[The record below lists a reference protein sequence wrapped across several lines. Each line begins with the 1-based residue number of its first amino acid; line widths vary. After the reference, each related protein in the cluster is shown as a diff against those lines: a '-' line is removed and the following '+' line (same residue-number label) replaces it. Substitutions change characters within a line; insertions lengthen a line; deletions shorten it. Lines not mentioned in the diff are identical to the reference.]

1 MAGIYLHIPFCYKRC
16 NYCDFFSV
24 AGTAR
29 KSELVEAM
37 VKEIHLRG
45 SYFQDKVET
54 IYFGGGTPSVL
65 KGKEIALI
73 LEAIYDE
80 FGVAESPEIT
90 FEANPDDITSVY
102 LSELKQLGIN
112 RLSLGLQ
119 SLYDEHLQLMN
130 RRHDSAQSLMSMEL
144 ALETGFENFSVD
156 LIYGFPDLTSKMWEQ
171 ELMEIFLYPV
181 PHISAY
187 HLTIEPK
194 TVFENWLKKEKIKM
208 PSEEE
213 SISQFKILR
222 AMTSDNGLDHYE
234 ISNFAK
240 PGFYSQHNTNYWGD
254 VKYLGIGPSAHSYNL
269 TQREWNIPDI
279 AKYIAGINKG
289 ERVYEVED
297 LDKRDHF
304 NEYFIRS
311 LRTKWGVNL
320 KKISEQFGNE
330 KVGYVKHVAKKYFNN
345 GMLYTKGDSIR
356 LTEKGMFISD
366 ALLEDFLII

>member
-1 MAGIYLHIPFCYKRC
+1 MAGIYLHIPFCSKRC
-16 NYCDFFSV
+16 HYCDFFSV

-29 KSELVEAM
+29 KAELVEAM
-37 VKEIHLRG
+37 EKEIRDRS
-45 SYFQDKVET
+45 SYLDEPIET
-54 IYFGGGTPSVL
+54 IYFGGGTPSIL
-65 KGKEIALI
+65 ACREIAML

-80 FGVAESPEIT
+80 YTMAAFPEIT
-90 FEANPDDITSVY
+90 FEANPDDITSVF

-130 RRHDSAQSLMSMEL
+130 RRHDSAQSFMAMEL

-156 LIYGFPDLTSKMWEQ
+156 LMYGFPNLSLKMWEQ
-171 ELMEIFLYPV
+171 ELKEIFLYPV

-194 TVFENWLKKEKIKM
+194 TVFDKWLQKEKIQM
-208 PSEEE
+208 PNEEE
-213 SISQFKILR
+213 SFAQFKLLR
-222 AMTSDNGLDHYE
+222 SMCHNNGLDHYE

-240 PGFYSQHNTNYWGD
+240 PGFYSQHNMHYWSD
-254 VKYLGIGPSAHSYNL
+254 VKYLGIGPSAHSYDL
-269 TQREWNIPDI
+269 SSREWNIPDI
-279 AKYIAGINKG
+279 ARYIAGINKG
-289 ERVYEVED
+289 ERVYERES

-311 LRTKWGVNL
+311 LRTKWG
-320 KKISEQFGNE
+320 ISLDFIQQAFGNE
-330 KVGYVKHVAKKYFNN
+330 KVGYVKHVAKKYLDN
-345 GMLYTKGDSIR
+345 GMLVYQDKSMQ

-366 ALLEDFLII
+366 ALLEDFLIL

>member
-29 KSELVEAM
+29 KAELVDAM
-37 VKEIHLRG
+37 EKEIRDRADSL
-45 SYFQDKVET
+45 DEPIET

-65 KGKEIALI
+65 KGSEIARL

-80 FGVAESPEIT
+80 YKVAAFPEIT

-130 RRHDSAQSLMSMEL
+130 RRHDSAQSLMAMEL

-156 LIYGFPDLTSKMWEQ
+156 LIYGFPNLTLKMWEQ
-171 ELMEIFLYPV
+171 ELMDIFLYPV

-194 TVFENWLKKEKIKM
+194 TVFEKWLEKEKIQM
-208 PSEEE
+208 PDEEE
-213 SISQFKILR
+213 SFSQFKLLR
-222 AMTSDNGLDHYE
+222 SMCKDNGLDHYE

-240 PGFYSQHNTNYWGD
+240 PGFYSQHNMHYWSD
-254 VKYLGIGPSAHSYNL
+254 VKYLGIGPSAHSYDL
-269 TQREWNIPDI
+269 SSREWNISDI
-279 AKYIAGINKG
+279 ARYITGINKG
-289 ERVYEVED
+289 ERVYEKEN

-311 LRTKWGVNL
+311 LRTKWGINL
-320 KKISEQFGNE
+320 HFIQENFGDE
-330 KVGYVKHVAKKYFNN
+330 KLGYVKHVAKKYLNN
-345 GMLYTKGDSIR
+345 GMLVYDDNNIR
-356 LTEKGMFISD
+356 LTEKGLFISD
-366 ALLEDFLII
+366 TLLEDFLII

>member
-1 MAGIYLHIPFCYKRC
+1 MAGIYLHIPFCSKRC
-16 NYCDFFSV
+16 HYCDFFSV

-29 KSELVEAM
+29 KAELVEAM
-37 VKEIHLRG
+37 EKEIRDRS
-45 SYFQDKVET
+45 SYLDEPIET
-54 IYFGGGTPSVL
+54 IYFGGGTPSIL
-65 KGKEIALI
+65 ACREIAML

-80 FGVAESPEIT
+80 YTMAAFPEIT
-90 FEANPDDITSVY
+90 FEANPDDITSVF

-130 RRHDSAQSLMSMEL
+130 RRHDSAQSFMAMEL

-156 LIYGFPDLTSKMWEQ
+156 LMYGFPNLSLKMWEQ
-171 ELMEIFLYPV
+171 ELKEIFLYPV

-194 TVFENWLKKEKIKM
+194 TVFDKWLQKEKIQM
-208 PSEEE
+208 PNEEE
-213 SISQFKILR
+213 SFAQFKLLR
-222 AMTSDNGLDHYE
+222 SMCHNNGLDHYE

-240 PGFYSQHNTNYWGD
+240 PGFYSQHNMHYWSD
-254 VKYLGIGPSAHSYNL
+254 VKYLGIGPSAHSYDL
-269 TQREWNIPDI
+269 SSREWNIPDI
-279 AKYIAGINKG
+279 ARYIAGINKG
-289 ERVYEVED
+289 ERVYERES

-311 LRTKWGVNL
+311 LRTKWG
-320 KKISEQFGNE
+320 ISLDFIQQAFGNE
-330 KVGYVKHVAKKYFNN
+330 KVGYVKHVAKKYLDN
-345 GMLYTKGDSIR
+345 GMLVYQDKCMQ

-366 ALLEDFLII
+366 ALLEDFLIL